1 MATTSITSDIKGLE
15 LADLGKKRIEWANQS
30 MKVLQIIRKEFI
42 KNQPLKGIRVSA
54 CLHVT
59 AETANLMIALRDGG
73 ADVALCASNPLST
86 QDDVAASLVRD
97 YNIPVFAIKG
107 EDNDSYYSH
116 IMAAIDHKPQFT
128 MDDGAD
134 LVSILHTKRK
144 AELANVLG
152 GTEETTTGVIRLRAM
167 AKDGVLPYPIIAVN
181 DADTKHLFDN
191 RYGTGQSTIDGIIRA
206 TNFLLAGSKFV
217 VAGYGWCGRG
227 LASRAR
233 GAGAEVIVTEID
245 PTKALEA
252 VMDGF
257 RVMSME
263 EAAKLGDVFCTVTG
277 NKNVLAKQHFEHMK
291 DGAIISNSGHF
302 NVEIDIPSLEKLS
315 SSKRTTREFVEEYTM
330 KDGRRINLLGEGRLI
345 NLAAAEGH
353 PASVMDMSFADQALS
368 AEYMVKNH
376 ASLEKKVYIVP
387 VDLDKRVA
395 KLKLE
400 SMGIKIDRL
409 TSEQEEYLAS
419 WSEGT

>member
-1 MATTSITSDIKGLE
+1 MATTSISSDVKGFE

-42 KNQPLKGIRVSA
+42 KNQPLNGIRVSA

-97 YNIPVFAIKG
+97 YSIPVFAIKG

-116 IMAAIDHKPQFT
+116 IMAALDHKPQFT

-144 AELANVLG
+144 TELANVIG

-167 AKDGVLPYPIIAVN
+167 AKEGVLQYPIVAVN

-233 GAGAEVIVTEID
+233 GAGAEVIITEVD

-277 NKNVLAKQHFEHMK
+277 NKNVLAKQHFELMK

-302 NVEIDIPSLEKLS
+302 NVEIDIPSLEKMS
-315 SSKRTTREFVEEYTM
+315 SSKRTTRDFVEEYSL

-368 AEYMVKNH
+368 CEYMVKNH
-376 ASLEKKVYIVP
+376 ASLEKKVYTVP

-400 SMGIKIDRL
+400 SLGIKIDRL

>member
-1 MATTSITSDIKGLE
+1 M
-15 LADLGKKRIEWANQS
+15 
-30 MKVLQIIRKEFI
+30 
-42 KNQPLKGIRVSA
+42 
-54 CLHVT
+54 
-59 AETANLMIALRDGG
+59 
-73 ADVALCASNPLST
+73 ALCASNPLST

-134 LVSILHTKRK
+134 LVSMLHTKRK
-144 AELANVLG
+144 AELANVIG

-167 AKDGVLPYPIIAVN
+167 AKEGVLRYPIVAVN

-233 GAGAEVIVTEID
+233 GAGAEVIVTEVD

-263 EAAKLGDVFCTVTG
+263 EAAKIGDVFCTVTG
-277 NKNVLAKQHFEHMK
+277 NKNVLAKQHFEAHERRRHHFELGPLQRRNRHP
-291 DGAIISNSGHF
+291 GARKAVVLQAHHAQLRRR
-302 NVEIDIPSLEKLS
+302 VHAERRPPHQPA
-315 SSKRTTREFVEEYTM
+315 RRRPPHQP
-330 KDGRRINLLGEGRLI
+330 GRRRRPSRVGDGYEFCRPGAF
-345 NLAAAEGH
+345 AA
-353 PASVMDMSFADQALS
+353 S
-368 AEYMVKNH
+368 
-376 ASLEKKVYIVP
+376 
-387 VDLDKRVA
+387 
-395 KLKLE
+395 
-400 SMGIKIDRL
+400 
-409 TSEQEEYLAS
+409 T
-419 WSEGT
+419 W